1 MEKPRLE
8 SLPPPPG
15 VIGSLRAGF
24 DTISVHL
31 TAILLPLAL
40 DVLLW
45 LGPRLSVKDY
55 YQSMLPQLA
64 DTWRSLGFSA
74 EQVQAAMSGYQEQV
88 SQLSSLNMLSLLRT
102 FPIGITSLL
111 SGP

>member
-8 SLPPPPG
+8 ALPPPPG
-15 VIGSLRAGF
+15 VLGSLKAGF

-40 DVLLW
+40 DLLLW

-64 DTWRSLGFSA
+64 ESWRALGFSA
-74 EQVQAAMSGYQEQV
+74 GQVQAAMEGYRAQV
-88 SQLSSLNMLSLLRT
+88 TQLDSLNMLSLLR
-102 FPIGITSLL
+102 
-111 SGP
+111 